1 MELKLPKLSATMEEA
16 RIVEWLKREGDSVRE
31 GEVLYL
37 LETDKTTIEVESTA
51 TGVLKK
57 ILAETDRPLAPGTP
71 VCVIDTGD
79 EEAQPAESGAAAET
93 GPSPA
98 AGPDPAESGA
108 PAAGSPSSDG
118 GGEERIRISPAAR
131 KLAMQLGVD
140 ITKVVGTGPQGRIG
154 LKDIEEAAK
163 RQQAAPEAAE
173 PKPEEPQPH
182 ELPPADPAPAEAK
195 TEPMSPMRAAIARNM
210 EKSWST
216 IPAFWLERWVNA
228 ENMLKAREVLR
239 KSRDEALHG
248 VTVTD
253 FLLQAIGF
261 ALRDMPD
268 INIRWAGPG
277 RIERIG
283 AANVGLA
290 ISLEEGLV
298 APVLADMDRTLAEI
312 GRARQAAVQAAR
324 QNRMPAAK
332 PPASITLSNLG
343 AAGIDRFRAIVKPD
357 EAMILAAGAIR
368 ERVVAENGHV
378 AVRSGL
384 SLVLTVDH
392 RIIDG
397 MKAAQFLSMICETIE
412 NGLWKIT

>member
-16 RIVEWLKREGDSVRE
+16 RIVEWLKREGDQVRE

-51 TGVLKK
+51 TGVLRK
-57 ILAETDRPLAPGTP
+57 ILADTDRPLAPGTP
-71 VCVIDTGD
+71 VCIIDTGN
-79 EEAQPAESGAAAET
+79 EETQPADSGAASDT
-93 GPSPA
+93 GAPPA
-98 AGPDPAESGA
+98 AGPAPAEGGA
-108 PAAGSPSSDG
+108 PAANGPSSEG

-140 ITKVVGTGPQGRIG
+140 ITKVTGTGPQGRIG

-163 RQQAAPEAAE
+163 RQPSAQAAE
-173 PKPEEPQPH
+173 PKPQDPA
-182 ELPPADPAPAEAK
+182 PADPAPEGAN

-248 VTVTD
+248 ITVTD

-261 ALRDMPD
+261 ALQDMPD

-298 APVLADMDRTLAEI
+298 APVLPDMNRTLAEI
-312 GRARQAAVQAAR
+312 SRARQEAVQAAR
-324 QNRMPAAK
+324 QNRMMAK
-332 PPASITLSNLG
+332 LPASITLSNLG

-357 EAMILAAGAIR
+357 EAMILAAGAIQ
-368 ERVVAENGHV
+368 ERVVAENGRV
-378 AVRSGL
+378 EVRSGL

-397 MKAAQFLSMICETIE
+397 MKAAQFIAAICETIE
-412 NGLWKIT
+412 NGLWKIA

>member
-51 TGVLKK
+51 TGVLRK
-57 ILAETDRPLAPGTP
+57 ILADTDRPLAPGTP

-79 EEAQPAESGAAAET
+79 EEPRPADGGASSEAGA
-93 GPSPA
+93 SPA
-98 AGPDPAESGA
+98 AGPAPADSGVSAAGA
-108 PAAGSPSSDG
+108 PPSEV

-140 ITKVVGTGPQGRIG
+140 ITKVTGTGPQGRIG

-163 RQQAAPEAAE
+163 RRQSAQAEELKQAEE
-173 PKPEEPQPH
+173 PKQP
-182 ELPPADPAPAEAK
+182 ELPAANPERENAA

-248 VTVTD
+248 ITVTD

-261 ALRDMPD
+261 ALQDMPD
-268 INIRWAGPG
+268 LNVRLAGPG

-298 APVLADMDRTLAEI
+298 APVLANMNRTLAEI
-312 GRARQAAVQAAR
+312 SRARQEAVQAAR
-324 QNRMPAAK
+324 QNQMMAK
-332 PPASITLSNLG
+332 QPASITLSNLG

-357 EAMILAAGAIR
+357 EAMILAVGAIQ

-378 AVRSGL
+378 VVRSGL

-397 MKAAQFLSMICETIE
+397 MKAAQFLSAICETIE

>member
-163 RQQAAPEAAE
+163 RLQAAPEAAE

-312 GRARQAAVQAAR
+312 GRARQEAVQAAR

>member
-163 RQQAAPEAAE
+163 RLQAAPEAAE

-261 ALRDMPD
+261 ALRDMQ
-268 INIRWAGPG
+268 
-277 RIERIG
+277 
-283 AANVGLA
+283 
-290 ISLEEGLV
+290 
-298 APVLADMDRTLAEI
+298 I
-312 GRARQAAVQAAR
+312 GRA
-324 QNRMPAAK
+324 
-332 PPASITLSNLG
+332 
-343 AAGIDRFRAIVKPD
+343 
-357 EAMILAAGAIR
+357 
-368 ERVVAENGHV
+368 HV
-378 AVRSGL
+378 
-384 SLVLTVDH
+384 
-392 RIIDG
+392 
-397 MKAAQFLSMICETIE
+397 
-412 NGLWKIT
+412 